1 MLSRLTQRRLL
12 GLAVATVVLGCLVG
26 LMLGGGAFGANVAA
40 ELIGVLAGVA
50 VALVV
55 VDQLVERERLA
66 RWRLV
71 AGETEST
78 LRFAMVKA
86 GLELYM
92 LLPAPRPSDVDPF
105 SSDLADELPR
115 AFRRLSQE
123 LRDMASSENAIED
136 APPLMLDI
144 VRPHVELIRD
154 AVMPRLLIIGPDRDL
169 IRRLASM
176 EAAFENLGYEAW
188 LDNRFGLPSELA
200 DAICGLVDTFAEIAE
215 RLELMPEHRAAISY
229 DARPLEPAL

>member
-1 MLSRLTQRRLL
+1 MLSRLTRRKLLVLAVSGASAGCLL
-12 GLAVATVVLGCLVG
+12 GLVV
-26 LMLGGGAFGANVAA
+26 GGGAFAENVAA

-50 VALVV
+50 LALVV
-55 VDQLVERERLA
+55 VDRLVERERLA

-71 AGETEST
+71 AGETENT

-92 LLPAPRPSDVDPF
+92 LLPAPRPGDADPF
-105 SSDLADELPR
+105 SSDLTGELPC

-123 LRDMASSENAIED
+123 LRAMAGSENAVED

-144 VRPHVELIRD
+144 VRPHVEVIRD
-154 AVMPRLLIIGPDRDL
+154 AVMPRLLTIGPDREL
-169 IRRLASM
+169 IRRLARM

-200 DAICGLVDTFAEIAE
+200 DAACGVVDAFAEIAE
-215 RLELMPEHRAAISY
+215 RLEVMPGNRQAVSC